1 MSGRL
6 RELLQTEE
14 VLYGVICR
22 DTTMTDLELM
32 AQLGY
37 SVVFLD
43 LEHGPQSTTEVI
55 RLGRTIVHLGM
66 VPMAR
71 IPELTRTQVQRLL
84 DGGMEILT
92 LPDVRSAAEAA
103 RLVRLGKF
111 PPLGERGVS
120 SSSAGTNFTIGT
132 DTRRTLSEADRGTSL
147 MVMIE
152 SDEGYQA
159 LDDIVEVKGIDM
171 LTVGEMDWSVSLGLF
186 GPEAKRGLATKIERV
201 MEAGRRSGKILAM
214 GGGNVQQALHYRTQ
228 GVRLFFVGVD
238 VNLKRRMLS
247 ESLSAF
253 RKVLG

>member
-6 RELLQTEE
+6 QELLKTEE
-14 VLYGVICR
+14 ILYGVICR
-22 DTTMTDLELM
+22 DTTMIDLELM

-43 LEHGPQSTTEVI
+43 LEHGPQSTAEVL
-55 RLGRTIVHLGM
+55 RLGRTITHLGM

-92 LPDVRSAAEAA
+92 LPDVRSAAQAA

-120 SSSAGTNFTIGT
+120 TSSAGTGFTLGT
-132 DTRRTLSEADRGTSL
+132 DPRRALREADRGTSL

-159 LDDIVEVKGIDM
+159 LDDILEVEGIDM
-171 LTVGEMDWSVSLGLF
+171 LTVGEMDWSVSLDLF
-186 GPEAKRGLATKIERV
+186 GPEAKRALAPKIERV
-201 MEAGRRSGKILAM
+201 LTAGRRSGKILAA
-214 GGGNVQQALHYRTQ
+214 GGGNPQQAQQYRGL

-247 ESLSAF
+247 DSLSAF
-253 RKVLG
+253 KEILG

>member
-1 MSGRL
+1 MSSRL
-6 RELLQTEE
+6 KELLKTEE

-22 DTTMTDLELM
+22 DATVTDLELM

-43 LEHGPQSTTEVI
+43 LEHGPQSTAEVL
-55 RLGRTIVHLGM
+55 RLGRTITHLGM

-92 LPDVRSAAEAA
+92 LPDVRNADQAA
-103 RLVRLGKF
+103 RLVQMGKY

-120 SSSAGTNFTIGT
+120 SSSAGTGFTLGS
-132 DTRRTLSEADRGTSL
+132 DPRRALGEADRRTSL

-159 LDDIVEVKGIDM
+159 LDDILEVEGIDM

-186 GPEAKRGLATKIERV
+186 GPEAKRALAPKIERV
-201 MEAGRRSGKILAM
+201 LEAGRRSGKILTM
-214 GGGNVQQALHYRTQ
+214 GGGHPQQALQYRAL

-238 VNLKRRMLS
+238 INLKRKMLS

-253 RKVLG
+253 REVLG

>member
-6 RELLQTEE
+6 QELLKTEE
-14 VLYGVICR
+14 ILYGVICR
-22 DTTMTDLELM
+22 DTTMIDLELM

-43 LEHGPQSTTEVI
+43 LEHGPQSTAEVL
-55 RLGRTIVHLGM
+55 RLGRTITHLGM

-92 LPDVRSAAEAA
+92 LPDVRSAAQAA

-120 SSSAGTNFTIGT
+120 TSSAGTGFTLGT
-132 DTRRTLSEADRGTSL
+132 DPRRALREADRGTSL

-159 LDDIVEVKGIDM
+159 LDDILEVEGIDM
-171 LTVGEMDWSVSLGLF
+171 LTVGEMDWSVSLDLF
-186 GPEAKRGLATKIERV
+186 GPEAKRALAPKIERV
-201 MEAGRRSGKILAM
+201 LTAGRRSGKILAA
-214 GGGNVQQALHYRTQ
+214 GGGNPQQAQQYRGL

-238 VNLKRRMLS
+238 VNLKRKMLS
-247 ESLSAF
+247 DSLSAF
-253 RKVLG
+253 REILG

>member
-6 RELLQTEE
+6 QELLKTEE
-14 VLYGVICR
+14 ILYGVICR
-22 DTTMTDLELM
+22 DTTMIDLELM

-37 SVVFLD
+37 SVVFFD
-43 LEHGPQSTTEVI
+43 LEHGPQSTAEVL
-55 RLGRTIVHLGM
+55 RLGRTITHLGM

-92 LPDVRSAAEAA
+92 LPDVRSAAQAA

-120 SSSAGTNFTIGT
+120 TSSAGTGFTLGT
-132 DTRRTLSEADRGTSL
+132 DPRRALREADRGTSL

-159 LDDIVEVKGIDM
+159 LDDILEVEGIDM
-171 LTVGEMDWSVSLGLF
+171 LTVGEMDWSVSLDLF
-186 GPEAKRGLATKIERV
+186 GPEAKRALAPKIERV
-201 MEAGRRSGKILAM
+201 LTAGRRSGKILAA
-214 GGGNVQQALHYRTQ
+214 GGGNPQQAQQYRRL

-247 ESLSAF
+247 DSLSAF
-253 RKVLG
+253 KEILG

>member
-6 RELLQTEE
+6 RELLKTEE

-43 LEHGPQSTTEVI
+43 LEHGPQSTAEVL
-55 RLGRTIVHLGM
+55 RLGRTIAHLGM

-92 LPDVRSAAEAA
+92 LPDVRNAAQAA

-120 SSSAGTNFTIGT
+120 SSSAGTGFTLGS
-132 DTRRTLSEADRGTSL
+132 DPGRALREADLGTSL

-152 SDEGYQA
+152 SDEGYRA
-159 LDDIVEVKGIDM
+159 LDDILQVEGIDM

-186 GPEAKRGLATKIERV
+186 GPEAKRALAPKIERV
-201 MEAGRRSGKILAM
+201 LEAGHRNGKILAM
-214 GGGNVQQALHYRTQ
+214 GGGHPQQALQYRAL

-238 VNLKRRMLS
+238 INLKRKMLS
-247 ESLSAF
+247 DSLSAF
-253 RKVLG
+253 RGVLG

>member
-6 RELLQTEE
+6 RELLKTEE
-14 VLYGVICR
+14 ILYGVICR
-22 DTTMTDLELM
+22 DTTMIDLELM
-32 AQLGY
+32 AQIGY

-43 LEHGPQSTTEVI
+43 LEHGPQSTAEVL
-55 RLGRTIVHLGM
+55 RLGRTIAHLGM

-71 IPELTRTQVQRLL
+71 IPELTRTQVQPLL

-92 LPDVRSAAEAA
+92 LPDVRSAAQAS
-103 RLVRLGKF
+103 RLVKLGKF

-120 SSSAGTNFTIGT
+120 TSSAGTGFTLGT
-132 DTRRTLSEADRGTSL
+132 DPRRALSEANQGTSL

-159 LDDIVEVKGIDM
+159 LDDILQVEGIDM

-186 GPEAKRGLATKIERV
+186 GPEAKRALAPKIERV
-201 MEAGRRSGKILAM
+201 LTAGRRSGKILAM
-214 GGGNVQQALHYRTQ
+214 GGGHPQQALHYRAL

-238 VNLKRRMLS
+238 VNLKRKMLS
-247 ESLSAF
+247 ESLSDF
-253 RKVLG
+253 REVLG

>member
-1 MSGRL
+1 MSSRL
-6 RELLQTEE
+6 RELLKTEE

-43 LEHGPQSTTEVI
+43 LEHGPQSTAEVL
-55 RLGRTIVHLGM
+55 RLGRTIAHLGM

-84 DGGMEILT
+84 DGGTEILT
-92 LPDVRSAAEAA
+92 LPDVRSAAQAA
-103 RLVRLGKF
+103 RLVQLGKF

-120 SSSAGTNFTIGT
+120 SSSAGTGFTLGS
-132 DTRRTLSEADRGTSL
+132 DPRRALGEADLRTSL

-159 LDDIVEVKGIDM
+159 LDDILGVEGIDM

-186 GPEAKRGLATKIERV
+186 GPEAKRALAPKIERV
-201 MEAGRRSGKILAM
+201 LEAGRRRGKILSM
-214 GGGNVQQALHYRTQ
+214 GGGHPQQALQYRAL

-238 VNLKRRMLS
+238 VNLKRKMLS

-253 RKVLG
+253 RGVLG

>member
-6 RELLQTEE
+6 QELLKTEE
-14 VLYGVICR
+14 ILYGVICR
-22 DTTMTDLELM
+22 DTTMIDLELM

-43 LEHGPQSTTEVI
+43 LEHGPQSTAEVL
-55 RLGRTIVHLGM
+55 RLGRTITHLGM

-92 LPDVRSAAEAA
+92 LPDVRSAAQAA

-120 SSSAGTNFTIGT
+120 TSSAGTGFTLGT
-132 DTRRTLSEADRGTSL
+132 DPRRALREADRGTSL

-159 LDDIVEVKGIDM
+159 LDDILEVEGIDM
-171 LTVGEMDWSVSLGLF
+171 LTVGEMDWSVSLDLF
-186 GPEAKRGLATKIERV
+186 GPEAKRALAPKIERV
-201 MEAGRRSGKILAM
+201 LTAGRRSGKILAA
-214 GGGNVQQALHYRTQ
+214 GGGNPQQAQQYRGL

-253 RKVLG
+253 REVLG

>member
-1 MSGRL
+1 MSSRL
-6 RELLQTEE
+6 KELLKTEE

-43 LEHGPQSTTEVI
+43 LEHGPQSTAEVL
-55 RLGRTIVHLGM
+55 RLGRTITHLGM

-92 LPDVRSAAEAA
+92 LPDVRSAAQAA
-103 RLVRLGKF
+103 RLVQLGKF

-120 SSSAGTNFTIGT
+120 SSSAGTGFTLGS
-132 DTRRTLSEADRGTSL
+132 DPRRALGEADLRTSL

-159 LDDIVEVKGIDM
+159 LDDILEVEGIDM

-186 GPEAKRGLATKIERV
+186 GPEAKRTPGSQNRTGAEGRPRQRQDPGH
-201 MEAGRRSGKILAM
+201 GRRSPP
-214 GGGNVQQALHYRTQ
+214 T
-228 GVRLFFVGVD
+228 GVCSIERLGFA
-238 VNLKRRMLS
+238 S
-247 ESLSAF
+247 SLWGWIST
-253 RKVLG
+253 

>member
-6 RELLQTEE
+6 QELLKTEE
-14 VLYGVICR
+14 ILYGVICR
-22 DTTMTDLELM
+22 DTTMIDLELM

-37 SVVFLD
+37 SVIFLD
-43 LEHGPQSTTEVI
+43 LEHGPQSTAEVL
-55 RLGRTIVHLGM
+55 RLGRTITHLGM

-92 LPDVRSAAEAA
+92 LPDVRSAAQAA

-120 SSSAGTNFTIGT
+120 TSSAGTGFTLGT
-132 DTRRTLSEADRGTSL
+132 DPRRALREANRGTSL

-152 SDEGYQA
+152 GDEGYQA
-159 LDDIVEVKGIDM
+159 LDDILEVEGIDM
-171 LTVGEMDWSVSLGLF
+171 LTVGEMDWSVSLDLF
-186 GPEAKRGLATKIERV
+186 GPEAKRALAPKIERV
-201 MEAGRRSGKILAM
+201 LTAGRRSGKILAA
-214 GGGNVQQALHYRTQ
+214 GGGNPQQAQQYRGL

-247 ESLSAF
+247 DSLSAF
-253 RKVLG
+253 KEILG

>member
-6 RELLQTEE
+6 QELLKTEE
-14 VLYGVICR
+14 ILYGVICR
-22 DTTMTDLELM
+22 DTTMIDLELM

-43 LEHGPQSTTEVI
+43 LEHGPQSTAEVL
-55 RLGRTIVHLGM
+55 RLGRTITHLGM

-92 LPDVRSAAEAA
+92 LPDVRSAAQAA

-120 SSSAGTNFTIGT
+120 TSSAGTGFTLGT
-132 DTRRTLSEADRGTSL
+132 DPRRALREADRGTSL

-159 LDDIVEVKGIDM
+159 LDDILEVEGIDM
-171 LTVGEMDWSVSLGLF
+171 LTVGEMDWSVSLDLF
-186 GPEAKRGLATKIERV
+186 GPEAKRALAPKIERV
-201 MEAGRRSGKILAM
+201 LTAGRRSGKILAA
-214 GGGNVQQALHYRTQ
+214 GGGNPQQARQYRGL

-247 ESLSAF
+247 DSLSAF
-253 RKVLG
+253 KEILG